1 MSAKNAANQLAR
13 ECIVTALLQLLKEKP
28 LSALSISEIT
38 SRAGVSRMTYYRNYK
53 SKEDINNAVI
63 IASTNNAFIVVSIF
77 VLLFIL
83 SPSILYLDYTT
94 LYIYLTIKRCI
105 STSYNY
111 LINL

>member
-1 MSAKNAANQLAR
+1 MS
-13 ECIVTALLQLLKEKP
+13 
-28 LSALSISEIT
+28 LSLVLSFLSYT
-38 SRAGVSRMTYYRNYK
+38 NTLYK

-83 SPSILYLDYTT
+83 SPSILYLYYTT
-94 LYIYLTIKRCI
+94 LYIHLTTKRCI
-105 STSYNY
+105 FTSYNY